1 MKKLL
6 VFIFALGFFGTAQ
19 AQFGVRA
26 GYSGANFSDFDS
38 DAIGGFHAGAYFRKD
53 LGFISVE
60 PGVYYS
66 QKGHT
71 RNESQIAP
79 VVKQDR
85 LNYVDIP
92 VLVRVN
98 FLPFL
103 NVFAGPQGSV
113 LVSRKLEY
121 EDGSSDT
128 SMDPIKGY
136 DISGVVGLGANLP
149 LGLNAQVSYDI
160 GFQSVN
166 YYNQDVKNNVLKIS
180 LGFDF

>member
-6 VFIFALGFFGTAQ
+6 AFVFVLGLFGTAH
-19 AQFGVRA
+19 AQFGLRA
-26 GYSGANFSDFDS
+26 GFSSANFSDFDS
-38 DAIGGFHAGAYFRKD
+38 DPLSGFHAGAYYKIGA
-53 LGFISVE
+53 GFLAFE
-60 PGVYYS
+60 PGIQYS
-66 QKGHT
+66 QKGYT
-71 RNESQIAP
+71 NL
-79 VVKQDR
+79 
-85 LNYVDIP
+85 LNGSPSTDKELLSYLDVP

-113 LVSRKLEY
+113 LVSRNREFS
-121 EDGSSDT
+121 DGSTEST
-128 SMDPIKGY
+128 TEPIRGY
-136 DISGVVGLGANLP
+136 DISGVVGVGANLP

-180 LGFDF
+180 LGYDF